1 MELGLFSPAKVN
13 LGLSILHRRPDQYHQ
28 LHTLFLALDQGD
40 TLYIEPDRSGITL
53 TVEGAQLPTGSDN
66 LVYRAAQAYLEASN
80 CPRGVRIHL
89 VKRLPVAAG
98 LGGGSSNAATT
109 LLGLARLYPA
119 AIDLPLLARSL
130 GADVPFFLQPGLA
143 EGQGIGELLEPRP
156 VPDLWLVLLN
166 PGLAVAAS
174 LAYRHLEP
182 PDWDPPLPIA
192 TTLTA
197 LAQGSEPPYWN
208 TLEKPVFRLFPQLAQ
223 LRDALREVGLQGVL
237 MSGSG
242 STLLGLAPSQS
253 QAEQTAQVLAERYP
267 QAWVRVAGV
276 YRQGQSQL

>member
-1 MELGLFSPAKVN
+1 MELTLFSPAKVN

-40 TLYIEPDRSGITL
+40 TLHIEPVRSGITL
-53 TVEGAQLPTGSDN
+53 TVEGAELPTGPEN
-66 LVYRAAQAYLEASN
+66 LVYRAAQAYLEAAGW
-80 CPRGVRIHL
+80 PRGVRIHL

-119 AIDLPLLARSL
+119 AVDLPLLARSL

-143 EGQGIGELLEPRP
+143 EGQGIGELLEPFP
-156 VPDLWLVLLN
+156 VPEIWLVLLN

-174 LAYRHLEP
+174 LAYRHLEL
-182 PDWDPPLPIA
+182 PDWDPPLPVQA
-192 TTLTA
+192 VLTA
-197 LAQGSEPPYWN
+197 LAQGTEPPYWN
-208 TLEKPVFRLFPQLAQ
+208 TLEKPVFRLFPHLAQ
-223 LRDALREVGLQGVL
+223 LRDALRQVGLQGVL

-242 STLLGLAPSQS
+242 STLLGLAPSQP
-253 QAEQTAQVLAERYP
+253 QAEQIAHELATRYP